1 MEEIKNYIQKIRDE
15 LSSNEQKWEA
25 KNELIDEMF
34 EEFYKSGE
42 EDFPQIFKSGEEDF
56 PQI

>member
-25 KNELIDEMF
+25 KNERLDEMF
-34 EEFYKSGE
+34 EEF
-42 EDFPQIFKSGEEDF
+42 FKSGEEEF
-56 PQI
+56 P

>member
-25 KNELIDEMF
+25 KNERLDEMF
-34 EEFYKSGE
+34 QEF
-42 EDFPQIFKSGEEDF
+42 FKSGEEEF
-56 PQI
+56 P